1 MITEKHIR
9 SRYNEITNECIDKL
23 SIERWVIMPT
33 CFTISDRKVLGTANS
48 FGEVS
53 VSRAYIGSVD
63 YDGLDDTLR
72 HELAHLA
79 AGIKAKHGI
88 EWKRMAVLFGATPS
102 SRGKST
108 QCVTDSLYKYY
119 LVAHMEDG
127 NVLPIKPANR
137 KLKKYTGYR
146 WGCSIRNVDI
156 KRFQYV
162 SYKRGKQLAS
172 Q

>member
-33 CFTISDRKVLGTANS
+33 CFSLSSRKVLGTAKS
-48 FGEVS
+48 TGEIS
-53 VSRAYIGSVD
+53 VSRAYLGSVD
-63 YDGLDDTLR
+63 YDGLDDTIR

-79 AGIKAKHGI
+79 AGLQAKHGV
-88 EWKRMAVLFGATPS
+88 EWKRMAVLFGATPT
-102 SRGKST
+102 SRGMTT
-108 QCVTDSLYKYY
+108 QCVQDSLYKYY
-119 LVAHMEDG
+119 IMAHMADG
-127 NVLPIKPANR
+127 TILPIKPANR
-137 KLKKYTGYR
+137 KVRKYTDYV